1 MIGLFN
7 PWVILAGLLALAGA
21 GTFGY
26 SMGVDSVQA
35 DLYEAQQARDADAA
49 EHQTQINAVA
59 TAYGK
64 AYLDADDAAHTLR
77 REVNENRNQLADCS
91 GRFAL
96 LNSQFVRLRNDALQ
110 LRTKARDPAEPADP
124 TAGTGSVTPEE
135 VLENDIENGRRW
147 KHCRDQLN
155 ALIEVVK

>member
-7 PWVILAGLLALAGA
+7 PGLILVALTVLAGA

-26 SMGVDSVQA
+26 RLGADSIKA
-35 DLYEAQQARDADAA
+35 DLYVVQQERDAAAA

-59 TAYGK
+59 ATYGQ
-64 AYLDADDAAHTLR
+64 AYLAADDKAHQLR
-77 REVNENRNQLADCS
+77 SQLDAHRNNLADCS

-96 LNSQFVRLRNDALQ
+96 LNSQFVRLRNEALQ
-110 LRTKARDPAEPADP
+110 LRTQTSGPAEPPDP
-124 TAGTGSVTPEE
+124 AAGTGSVSPEE
-135 VLENDIENGRRW
+135 VLANDIENGRRW

-155 ALIEVVK
+155 ALIEVVR